1 MPRSPATRLRKILRY
16 AKGRRATDRVYPPD
30 QIGTGGRKQA
40 IPLMVYQTAE
50 SRGVHPLHAKSIEQF
65 RQLNPDISFVLFD
78 RADRDEYMQERWSDH
93 PILDVY
99 QRALVGQM
107 QADIF
112 RYCIVFDRG
121 GYYFD
126 YNKGCSVPLHTLHP
140 ADSEGLVTAESNL
153 SLVFPKKGAAQELS
167 HPTHLYA
174 QWGFGFRAKHPLL
187 HIAIERIV
195 EIEPFF
201 RDKEFSVPKEAV
213 LTMTATGLFT
223 DSLRTYVSKNG
234 AEGLTQAGIDFFGN
248 GIFRLQGSKIAL
260 RAASHYSKQRD
271 QAVVTSP
278 Q

>member
-1 MPRSPATRLRKILRY
+1 MPRSTATTLRKLLRY

-40 IPLMVYQTAE
+40 IPRVVYQTAE
-50 SRGVHPLHAKSIEQF
+50 SRGVHPLHAKSIINF
-65 RQLNPDISFVLFD
+65 RQLNPELSFLLFD
-78 RADRDEYMQERWSDH
+78 REARDDYMKKNWSDH

-112 RYCIVFDRG
+112 RYCIVFERG

-140 ADSEGLVTAESNL
+140 AESEGLVTAESNL
-153 SLVFPKKGAAQELS
+153 SIVFPTLKVAENLTS
-167 HPTHLYA
+167 PTNLYA
-174 QWGFGFRAKHPLL
+174 QWGFGFRAGHPLL
-187 HIAIERIV
+187 LVAIERIV

-201 RDKEFSVPKEAV
+201 RDRNFAVPKQAV

-223 DSLRTYVSKNG
+223 EALRGHVSKMG
-234 AEGLTQAGIDFFGN
+234 IRGLTEAGVDFFGN
-248 GIFRLQGSKIAL
+248 GIFRLRGSKIEL
-260 RAASHYSKQRD
+260 RANSHYSKQRD
-271 QAVVTSP
+271 QKIIRGFN
-278 Q
+278 